1 MKRNVRTKRN
11 RVKLIQNNSY
21 GNWQN
26 LLTASVHNKTS
37 VTPALKLQHSKGS
50 LQREAAELSSTIRI
64 NDDKYAIASKEV
76 HAASTPSSED
86 KRAIENHRG
95 VSQDLDSDAQHFQ
108 NLNQL
113 DSAAG

>member
-1 MKRNVRTKRN
+1 MD
-11 RVKLIQNNSY
+11 
-21 GNWQN
+21 
-26 LLTASVHNKTS
+26 NKTS

-76 HAASTPSSED
+76 HAALHHLQKIS
-86 KRAIENHRG
+86 AISKNHRG